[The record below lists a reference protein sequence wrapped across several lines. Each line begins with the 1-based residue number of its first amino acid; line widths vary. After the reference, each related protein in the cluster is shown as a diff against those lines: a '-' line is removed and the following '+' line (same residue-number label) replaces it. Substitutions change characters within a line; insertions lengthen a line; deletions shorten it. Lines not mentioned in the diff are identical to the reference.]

1 MIQASADLG
10 WGPAWGAAWPTMAH
24 FAIQG
29 PQGNVCNLSTQESL
43 APGQLAGW
51 GKEEEDPLASEMA
64 NTANA
69 QTTLWFRLASK
80 GSKKH
85 SVSCLKPHSNLVEE
99 PEWNTGLLTPNL
111 GQRTQRR
118 YCCGC
123 HSWPGGA
130 PGRLTL
136 GNPPASSL
144 ALTLAVAALQ
154 QGWICSPWSLPLC
167 PAASG
172 WPKLRRSRSQNLF

>member
-1 MIQASADLG
+1 MG
-10 WGPAWGAAWPTMAH
+10 G
-24 FAIQG
+24 
-29 PQGNVCNLSTQESL
+29 SL
-43 APGQLAGW
+43 AHYGSLCYPRAPGKGMQSFHPGKPGSRTAGW
-51 GKEEEDPLASEMA
+51 LGEGGGRPSCFRNGQHSKCPNNSLV
-64 NTANA
+64 
-69 QTTLWFRLASK
+69 QTSKQRL
-80 GSKKH
+80 KKA

-136 GNPPASSL
+136 ENPPASSL

-172 WPKLRRSRSQNLF
+172 WPKLRRSRSRNLF